1 MEYTIE
7 QIKEHI
13 DNAHCDAHYAQAEQ
27 LYVIG
32 QALTA
37 LAMMEF
43 NKHLV
48 SSHPLFVRIAKD
60 EEL

>member
-1 MEYTIE
+1 MDYPIE

-13 DNAHCDAHYAQAEQ
+13 DNAHCNAHYECADQ

-43 NKHLV
+43 NAHLYDSKPIMLKLV
-48 SSHPLFVRIAKD
+48 DSED
-60 EEL
+60 